1 MPFCPVCEDE
11 FRPGFTFCRRCNAEL
26 VPELA
31 DPVPPERATDGV
43 GHIDPIEEVDWVEL
57 HVGVPGAKFDLV
69 RSLLVGAGVRVHVQ
83 TVGSARW
90 HTVGA
95 MGAITG
101 VPTDFNAARILVSAD
116 DQDTALSILQAAEEG
131 SLALNDEGDYPRW
144 SESHDDRE
152 SALPEGLEVVWS
164 LSHVAD
170 EINRLCALLEEQG
183 LTVSVAEMDVVFPW
197 ARWREMSAALSFPND
212 TRNVRL
218 LVAAER
224 VEEAQRI
231 IEEATGDLPFDE
243 DSDEAEYE
251 TDDELDHADW
261 PNDEPEIGDM
271 GGPPLADR

>member
-11 FRPGFTFCRRCNAEL
+11 FRPGFTFCRRCNVEL
-26 VPELA
+26 VPELPGTA
-31 DPVPPERATDGV
+31 RPERANDGV
-43 GHIDPIEEVDWVEL
+43 GHIDPIEE
-57 HVGVPGAKFDLV
+57 
-69 RSLLVGAGVRVHVQ
+69 
-83 TVGSARW
+83 
-90 HTVGA
+90 
-95 MGAITG
+95 
-101 VPTDFNAARILVSAD
+101 
-116 DQDTALSILQAAEEG
+116 G
-131 SLALNDEGDYPRW
+131 SLALNDQGDYPGW
-144 SESHDDRE
+144 SESDDDRE
-152 SALPEGLEVVWS
+152 SALPEGLEVAWS
-164 LSHVAD
+164 LSHVAN
-170 EINRLCALLEEQG
+170 EVNRLCALLEEQG